1 MDRLRDVTKA
11 VLDTLSPVE
20 AKVLRLRFGI
30 ESTQSAVETIATL
43 LDVPAEV
50 VTSIEQ
56 AALRK
61 LRHPSRSKVLSSFLE
76 DDTPEFEEQSQ
87 IEVRSVVEKVSLL
100 TPDLISHL
108 RQNSSDIEKVPW
120 DVFEHLVAELLAS
133 AGFEDVSLVGKNSD
147 TSADIFA
154 AWKIGA
160 LGSKV
165 RYFVE
170 VKRWKDR
177 VGVEV
182 IDRVYGAM
190 LAERPRIGWHAA
202 LIVSIQ
208 GFQEFRKYRC
218 EELAKL
224 GVELKDKSD
233 LVRWLQDYEPNSGG
247 LWLPKP
253 KRDISSAI

>member
-1 MDRLRDVTKA
+1 M
-11 VLDTLSPVE
+11 PVE
-20 AKVLRLRFGI
+20 
-30 ESTQSAVETIATL
+30 
-43 LDVPAEV
+43 V
-50 VTSIEQ
+50 VKSIERT
-56 AALRK
+56 ALRK
-61 LRHPSRSKVLSSFLE
+61 LRQPSNSTAFSSFL
-76 DDTPEFEEQSQ
+76 DKDAVEFEDPSP
-87 IEVRSVVEKVSLL
+87 IEVRSAIEAVRSL

-108 RQNSSDIEKVPW
+108 RVHSSDIEKVAW

-133 AGFEDVSLVGKNSD
+133 VGFEDVSMVGKNSA

-154 AWKIGA
+154 AWKISP
-160 LGSKV
+160 LGSKI

-170 VKRWKDR
+170 VKRRKDR

-190 LAERPRIGWHAA
+190 LAERPKNGWHAA

-208 GFQEFRKYRC
+208 GFQEFRKYRR
-218 EELAKL
+218 EELTRL

-233 LVRWLQDYEPNSGG
+233 LVRWLNEYEPNSGG

-253 KRDISSAI
+253 KRHLPFAI